1 MQPKPRLGN
10 NKELAQAAADHTM
23 PHTLILVT
31 VKSCDRGNMGKLKD
45 TKPNQKTKSEKQI
58 RKANQLKAG
67 PKDLAPLPS
76 LETSLFN
83 RVARL

>member
-31 VKSCDRGNMGKLKD
+31 VKSCDRGNMGKLTD
-45 TKPNQKTKSEKQI
+45 T
-58 RKANQLKAG
+58 KANQKSKSELKAG

>member
-1 MQPKPRLGN
+1 MDIVQPKPRLGN

-58 RKANQLKAG
+58 RKANQL
-67 PKDLAPLPS
+67 
-76 LETSLFN
+76 
-83 RVARL
+83 